1 MQHASASNGVRGVH
15 GPLLTEQRRQ
25 GRRARPRA
33 FTLLELLIVVS
44 LIGVLALF
52 VWPDYGSAS
61 RGRRLEETQRRFE
74 AAVTMCRAQAAN
86 EGRRYR
92 LRFLAD
98 GSVQLQRQVD
108 PLIAPHEY
116 EAVHDPWAQTP
127 LLLDAVWVE
136 AVQLLPDGP
145 APVMIVNDEIRM
157 PELDQEPVAVD
168 EFDRPPSV
176 IFMPDGSCGS
186 LRWVL
191 RSKSG
196 HGTILTLDGRLGV
209 VKMDGTLYDP
219 PDEVKRPSG
228 PGAEDEEPK
237 R

>member
-1 MQHASASNGVRGVH
+1 M
-15 GPLLTEQRRQ
+15 
-25 GRRARPRA
+25 RRARLPA
-33 FTLLELLIVVS
+33 FTLLELLIVVT

-52 VWPDYGSAS
+52 VWPDFSAA
-61 RGRRLEETQRRFE
+61 GRRRQLLESQQRME

-92 LRFLAD
+92 LRFHAD

-108 PLIAPHEY
+108 ALAAPHEY
-116 EAVHDPWAQTP
+116 EAVREPWALTP
-127 LLLDAVWVE
+127 LLLDSVWVE

-145 APVMIVNDEIRM
+145 APVMIVDEEIRM

-168 EFDRPPSV
+168 EFDRPPAV
-176 IFMPDGSCGS
+176 VFMPDGSCGS

-191 RSKSG
+191 RDKSG
-196 HGTILTLDGRLGV
+196 FGLVLTLDGRLGV
-209 VKMDGTLYDP
+209 LKMDGTLYDP
-219 PDEVKRPSG
+219 PEDVRRPGG
-228 PGAEDEEPK
+228 PGAEDEEPQ